1 MEELL
6 QITCFENIRAEWQE
20 ESLDG
25 RTFNKILTYNVLSCV
40 YLREKNPSF
49 NENSEKLPAYLC
61 SQKLSVHFCIL

>member
-25 RTFNKILTYNVLSCV
+25 RTV
-40 YLREKNPSF
+40 YIE
-49 NENSEKLPAYLC
+49 
-61 SQKLSVHFCIL
+61 